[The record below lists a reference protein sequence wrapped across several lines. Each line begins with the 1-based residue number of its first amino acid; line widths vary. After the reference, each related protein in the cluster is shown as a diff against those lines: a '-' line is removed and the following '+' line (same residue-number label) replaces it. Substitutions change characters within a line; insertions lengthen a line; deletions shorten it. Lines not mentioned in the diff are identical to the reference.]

1 MESFLIIALP
11 LILIIACW
19 VLSQRDSE
27 LERRIDLLTR
37 DRIEPL
43 EITRLIRRITALE
56 LSLAELR
63 ATPAAVAPAPPPTAP
78 EPEAPPPPIVVAAP
92 IAVGAPGAT
101 EPPLSL
107 EPPLVEAPLPEPTPT
122 PTEAPIAEPEPA
134 LAFHFTTPVPPRP
147 KRTSE
152 EWEAIVGAN
161 WLNKLG
167 ILVLVVAIAL
177 FLGYSFTQMG
187 PAGRSAVAL
196 ALSASLLA
204 AGVLLERR
212 ASYALFARGL
222 LAGGWAGLYFT
233 TYAMQAVDA
242 AKVIDNPLLGGVLL
256 FAVATGMVAHS
267 LKYRSQ
273 PLTGLAYF
281 LAFTALAITPVT
293 ALSVAALI
301 PLAASLLYVA
311 WRFSWSNL
319 TLFGLLATYATCAS
333 RTDTGAPLATSQAV
347 FTAYWLLFETFD
359 LLRARRASNSPA
371 EQAILPLN
379 ALGFTLLSYA
389 KWNAAAPTHLY
400 LLAAGIAAAYLA
412 STILRAKLRPP
423 SSFPADS
430 NTLERILAGGFEGP
444 VTLAAIAS
452 ACAAALQLHGQTVTN
467 VLLSE
472 AELLFLAGLVFHQ
485 LYLRRLAG
493 TLFAALAWQLLAADL
508 PSTGTVQFLGVTLRD
523 WTPSAAFASLLFY
536 ANRSRRAPATSPGVY
551 AYAASALLALTLG
564 FEVSLRY
571 LGISWLAFAAVLFL
585 TGLRFRLFDFRL
597 QGYCAA
603 LLALGA
609 MAVHQTQIF
618 AGLATPSPYAWI
630 SLSLATLASYAL
642 SLCALRAAPDRLTA
656 TEREALPLVASWAA
670 TATAAALLWRILPAV
685 YLGPAWIALAILA
698 LELGLRRLPPDL
710 RIPAHLIALL
720 GALHVAFFTVLPPHA
735 IVLTGER
742 IAIAAAALLAY
753 AFAARLFF
761 AESRHPSV
769 SRNAAYLA
777 SAGGS
782 LFTLIEIWALV
793 GPLAVAPLWAALALA
808 LVGIGLRLDLPGLR
822 LQGHA
827 VAAAGF
833 FRLCDTNLPVATS
846 IFFLSDRVCSGVIV
860 IAAHYTEWWR
870 QSRANQQ
877 LQPWERHVRRAY
889 LYTAAFL
896 IAALLHL
903 ELPPQFVAPAWAAF
917 TLALLIAG
925 VRWNLSDL
933 RYQSY
938 ALAVLAFTRTMDVEF
953 HSSHLFA
960 SQLQR
965 VAAGAG
971 VIACLFA
978 TQLFCPRKS
987 QEHPPTPGNPRLCL
1001 SLLTTVL
1008 TTAFL
1013 FHEVT
1018 GSMLTVAWG
1027 IQGAFLLGAG
1037 FPLRDRVLRLSGLAV
1052 FVLCI
1057 GKLFFYDLSALD
1069 TLYRILSFFVLGVIL
1084 VAVSWIYTRFR
1095 DRIRQ
1100 YL

>member
-1 MESFLIIALP
+1 MESVLLIALP
-11 LILIIACW
+11 LVLIISCW
-19 VLSQRDSE
+19 VLSQRDAE
-27 LERRIDLLTR
+27 LERRIDALTL
-37 DRIEPL
+37 DRIEPI
-43 EITRLIRRITALE
+43 EITRIIRRITQLE

-63 ATPAAVAPAPPPTAP
+63 AAPVAVPAGAPPFAPPP

-92 IAVGAPGAT
+92 TAA
-101 EPPLSL
+101 
-107 EPPLVEAPLPEPTPT
+107 EAPIPEPAPIASPAAASPALPGPSPEALPEPVLAAFSYP
-122 PTEAPIAEPEPA
+122 APAS
-134 LAFHFTTPVPPRP
+134 PRP

-152 EWEAIVGAN
+152 EWEAIVGGN

-167 ILVLVVAIAL
+167 ILVLVIGLAL
-177 FLGYSFTQMG
+177 FLGYSFTRMG
-187 PAGRSAVAL
+187 PAGRATVAL

-212 ASYALFARGL
+212 ASYAVFARGL
-222 LAGGWAGLYFT
+222 LAGGWAALYFT
-233 TYAMQAVDA
+233 TYAMHAVDA
-242 AKVIDNPLLGGVLL
+242 AKVIESPLIGGLL
-256 FAVATGMVAHS
+256 LLAVAAGMVAHS

-273 PLTGLAYF
+273 TLTALAYF
-281 LAFTALAITPVT
+281 MAFTTLAITPVT
-293 ALSVAALI
+293 SLSVAALI
-301 PLAASLLYVA
+301 PLAGSLLVVA
-311 WRFSWSNL
+311 WRFRWSNL
-319 TLFGLLATYATCAS
+319 PLLGLIATYATCAS
-333 RTDTGAPLATSQAV
+333 RTDTGAPLASTQAV
-347 FTAYWLLFETFD
+347 FAAYWLLFEAYD
-359 LLRARRASNSPA
+359 LLRARRASNQPA
-371 EQAILPLN
+371 ERAILPLN
-379 ALGFTLLSYA
+379 ALGLTLLSFA
-389 KWNAAAPTHLY
+389 KWSSAAPAQLY
-400 LLAAGIAAAYLA
+400 LLAAGIAVAYLA

-423 SSFPADS
+423 SSFPEDTT
-430 NTLERILAGGFEGP
+430 TLERILAGGFEGP
-444 VTLAAIAS
+444 VTLAAAAS

-472 AELLFLAGLVFHQ
+472 AEILFVAGLVFHQ
-485 LYLRRLAG
+485 TYLRRLAG
-493 TLFAALAWQLLAADL
+493 TLFAALGWQLLSADL
-508 PSTGTVQFLGVTLRD
+508 PSTGSVQFLGLTLRD
-523 WTPSAAFASLLFY
+523 WTPSALFACLLFY
-536 ANRSRRAPATSPGVY
+536 TNRSRRAPANSPGVY

-564 FEVSLRY
+564 FEVPLRY
-571 LGISWLAFAAVLFL
+571 LGISWLAFAALLFL
-585 TGLRFRLFDFRL
+585 FGLRFRLFDFRL
-597 QGYCAA
+597 QGYSAA

-609 MAVHQTQIF
+609 MAVYQIQIA

-630 SLSLATLASYAL
+630 SLSLATLAAYAL
-642 SLCALRAAPDRLTA
+642 SLCALRTAPERLTA
-656 TEREALPLVASWAA
+656 TELSALPLVASWTA
-670 TATAAALLWRILPAV
+670 TATAAALLWRTVPPV
-685 YLGPAWIALAILA
+685 YLGPAWIALGILA

-710 RIPAHLIALL
+710 RIPAHLIALF
-720 GALHVAFFTVLPPHA
+720 GALHVAFFAVLPPHT
-735 IVLTGER
+735 IVLTSER
-742 IAIAAAALLAY
+742 IAIGFAALFAY

-761 AESRHPSV
+761 AEYRHASV

-782 LFTLIEIWALV
+782 LFTLIEVWALV
-793 GPLAVAPLWAALALA
+793 GPLAVAPVWAALALA
-808 LVGIGLRLDLPGLR
+808 LVGVGLRLELPGLR

-833 FRLCDTNLPVATS
+833 FRLCNTNLPDASS
-846 IFFLSDRVCSGVIV
+846 IHFLSGRICSGAIV

-870 QSRANQQ
+870 QSRAGRQ
-877 LQPWERHVRRAY
+877 LLAWEDRVKRAY

-896 IAALLHL
+896 IAALLFL
-903 ELPPQFVAPAWAAF
+903 ELPPQFVAAGWAGF

-925 VRWNLSDL
+925 FRWNQPDL

-938 ALAVLAFTRTMDVEF
+938 ALALFAFTRTLDLEF
-953 HSSHLFA
+953 HSAQLFA
-960 SQLQR
+960 SQAQR

-978 TQLFCPRKS
+978 AQLFCPRKS

-1001 SLLTTVL
+1001 SLLATAL

-1037 FPLRDRVLRLSGLAV
+1037 FPLRDRTLRLSGLAV

-1095 DRIRQ
+1095 ESIRQ